1 MEEVPLW
8 GGRGSW
14 DNLQTKAVGSG
25 NEAVGFE
32 NEAVGFENEAVNSRN
47 EAVNSRNEA
56 VRFSHF
62 NGFNCVLYGV

>member
-14 DNLQTKAVGSG
+14 DNLQTQTVGLG
-25 NEAVGFE
+25 NEAVGP
-32 NEAVGFENEAVNSRN
+32 GN

>member
-14 DNLQTKAVGSG
+14 DNLQTQAVGLG
-25 NEAVGFE
+25 NEAVDSQ
-32 NEAVGFENEAVNSRN
+32 NAAVGLGNEAVNF
-47 EAVNSRNEA
+47 RNEA

>member
-14 DNLQTKAVGSG
+14 DNLQTQAVGPENAAVGLG
-25 NEAVGFE
+25 NEAVNF
-32 NEAVGFENEAVNSRN
+32 
-47 EAVNSRNEA
+47 RNEA

>member
-25 NEAVGFE
+25 NA
-32 NEAVGFENEAVNSRN
+32 AVNSRN